1 MKKLIIPFCMS
12 LLLMTACKKENSLQ
26 SNGQITGADPRMC
39 ACCGGWF
46 INIDNETYRFY
57 DLPAESDLDLTNAS
71 FPIQVELNWNTTGNG
86 CMGDEIV
93 IDELKR
99 K

>member
-12 LLLMTACKKENSLQ
+12 LFLITACKKEKSLM
-26 SNGQITGADPRMC
+26 STGQITGADARMC

-46 INIDNETYRFY
+46 INIENETYRFY
-57 DLPAESDLDLTNAS
+57 ELPGGSNLDLTTAS
-71 FPIQVELNWNTTGNG
+71 FPIDVELNWNSNSKG

-93 IDELKR
+93 IDELR
-99 K
+99 KK